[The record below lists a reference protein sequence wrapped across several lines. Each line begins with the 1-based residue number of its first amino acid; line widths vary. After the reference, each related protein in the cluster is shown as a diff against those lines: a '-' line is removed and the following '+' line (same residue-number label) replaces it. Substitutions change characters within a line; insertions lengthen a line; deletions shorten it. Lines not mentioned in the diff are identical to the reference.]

1 MPTPDNLQSAMSY
14 TIVGASTA
22 ASLGGIGPFLTTG
35 STGGAPNWPASSEGH
50 QIMQGSACSQ
60 TGNTGFGQGALSQ
73 YTIRPFG
80 RPEPVSGNVSGVALP
95 AQPQPPVQQQQ
106 PQALPVR

>member
-1 MPTPDNLQSAMSY
+1 VSKKTEEGNSSLIQESISSSNKGQEELIKSLELDVRIMPTPDNLQSAMSY

-50 QIMQGSACSQ
+50 QIM
-60 TGNTGFGQGALSQ
+60 
-73 YTIRPFG
+73 
-80 RPEPVSGNVSGVALP
+80 
-95 AQPQPPVQQQQ
+95 
-106 PQALPVR
+106 